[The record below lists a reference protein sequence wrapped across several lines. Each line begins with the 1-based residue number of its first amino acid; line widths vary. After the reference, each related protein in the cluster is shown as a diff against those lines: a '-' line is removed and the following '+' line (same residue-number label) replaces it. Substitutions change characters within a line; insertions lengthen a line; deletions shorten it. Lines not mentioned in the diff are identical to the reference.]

1 MLTLGHISYSNCIPV
16 HGRFLKCGPPPGVE
30 IVHGVPSE
38 LNTKLA
44 NGEIH
49 VAPASCIE
57 FPRHPDRYRIL
68 PRLSISADGPV
79 QTIQLVSRAPL
90 EELRDGVRLALPT
103 ASATSVVLLKIIM
116 EQQLGIRPDYYW
128 FKQDSERGLEEGGGA
143 ALYIGDVAQREA
155 RLEGVRAYDLSTIW
169 RKWTGLP
176 FVFALW
182 QIGAGRELDGEL
194 RELAR
199 AIADSRD
206 WSVERLSELAAKYA
220 GRYGWSPDSLLAYW
234 KSLEFGWNERL
245 AAGLDEFF
253 GRAAELGEIPAT
265 RPLRYLEL

>member
-16 HGRFLKCGPPPGVE
+16 HGRFLECGPPPGVK
-30 IVHGVPSE
+30 IVHGVPGE

-68 PRLSISADGPV
+68 PGLSISADGPV

-143 ALYIGDVAQREA
+143 AL
-155 RLEGVRAYDLSTIW
+155 W

-206 WSVERLSELAAKYA
+206 WSVERLPELAAKYA
-220 GRYGWSPDSLLAYW
+220 GRYGWSTDSLLAYW